1 MTLGRA
7 AAAQVWLSCG
17 VRECNHQVETDPA
30 ELSQR
35 YDLDTPVL
43 EWRERLVCSRC
54 GRRDVDFV
62 VSGTK
67 EAVSATG
74 GCERNGAAYVCADR
88 SGDAELQIP
97 PIRGTAFSTHN
108 QLPGYALIPV

>member
-1 MTLGRA
+1 MLGSA

-74 GCERNGAAYVCADR
+74 GCERNGQLKCARIGPAMPNCKSPQFAARLSRPTTNSPVM
-88 SGDAELQIP
+88 
-97 PIRGTAFSTHN
+97 
-108 QLPGYALIPV
+108 LIPV